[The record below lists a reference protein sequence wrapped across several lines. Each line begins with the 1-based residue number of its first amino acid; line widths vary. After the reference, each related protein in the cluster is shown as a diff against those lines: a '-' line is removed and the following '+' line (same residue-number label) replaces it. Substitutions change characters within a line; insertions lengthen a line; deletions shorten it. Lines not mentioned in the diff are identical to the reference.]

1 MSTQESLQPEAPS
14 DLPDA
19 ASEIHDVHPLD
30 GPFPVVG
37 VGASAGGLEAF
48 TELLAN
54 LPDDTGMAFVLV
66 QHLDPRHESN
76 LVHLLSKA
84 TRTPIVEATQDLAVR
99 PDHIYVIPP
108 NTTMTIASG
117 VLQLEPRGE
126 ARGLHLPIDQ
136 FLKSLAEDQQSAA
149 IGVILSGTGSD
160 GTLGLAEIKAAGGIT
175 FAQDRESAKHDGM
188 PQSAVGSGSV
198 DFILPPKK
206 IALELARMG
215 RHPYLVPP
223 PPQIAEHG
231 TIDSGDEE
239 AFRQIIALLRSSF
252 GVDFTHYRDTTIKRR
267 AMRRMVLHT
276 RETLA
281 DYARLVAAD
290 RPELQALYQDI
301 LINVTSFFRDPDM
314 YEALKTSVFPE
325 IIKNK
330 SASSA
335 VRIWTAGCSTGQE
348 AYSLAIAL
356 LEFLDDKPV
365 RPPIQVFATDL
376 SDTVSLEKARAGL
389 YPESIEA
396 EVSPE
401 RLRRFF
407 TKEDGKYRIH
417 KSIRDLCVF
426 AKQNIVGD
434 PPFSHVDLISCRNVL
449 IYLAPPLQKRVIP
462 TFHYALN
469 PTGFL
474 MLGSS
479 ETVGP
484 FSDLFH
490 VVDKKHKIYSKKQS
504 AFRQYPHF
512 NAADYLAGLPGE
524 ERTISQPSPT
534 PAELQ
539 KEADR
544 IVLGQYAP
552 AGVLV
557 SESLEILQFRG
568 RTSPYLEPAPG
579 APSLNLLKMA
589 RAGLYVELKSALAEA
604 RNGNAVAERLG
615 VPVRGDGPVRAV
627 NLKVIPVNLPGMGEC
642 CFLVLFE
649 EARPPTG
656 EEAAGAGRAARPR
669 SSEASRARSWL
680 ERLAGRARAAEEPS
694 NGLTPP
700 DDRDRELVQL
710 RGELLAAKEQQQST
724 SEQQDATNEE
734 LKSANEEI
742 LSSNEELQSTNEEL
756 ETAKEELQSVNEE
769 LTTVNEQLQNRNVEL
784 NRLNDDLVNFL
795 GSGNVPMVAL
805 GIDLRIRRFT
815 PAAGKVLNLLP
826 ADVGRSIGDIKPPV
840 EVPDLEALLG
850 KVIETV
856 RVTEREVRDRDGRWY
871 QLRLH
876 PYRTADHKIDGAVM
890 VLFDIDEAKVAQ
902 ARLEESADYARAIV
916 QTVRE
921 PLLILDGDLRVKSAN
936 QSFYQNF
943 QVTPGETENQFL
955 YELGGRQWDIPRL
968 RRLLED
974 VLPKETSFHDFEV
987 DHTFETIGRRRM
999 LLNGRKIRGQSGHS
1013 GLILLAI
1020 DDITERWRVG
1030 AELRESRERYRLIVE
1045 SSTGFA
1051 IFTFDMQGM
1060 ITTWNLGAEK
1070 ILGYTEAEIIG
1081 SNSEVIFTP
1090 ADREAGESEEEMRKA
1105 AADGQALD
1113 ERWHIRKGGERF
1125 WANGLVMPL
1134 KDDAGQTR
1142 GYLKILRDMTEQRQ
1156 LEEALEERTVELQH
1170 ADRRKNEFLAMLAH
1184 ELRNP
1189 LAAISS
1195 AVYLFGAAGSD
1206 GDRIAWTKEVIER
1219 QVKNLTRLVDDL
1231 LDVSRIT
1238 QGKVSLRKEPVELGP
1253 IITRAVAIV
1262 RHIIDDRKHE
1272 LSISLPQEPVCLD
1285 ADPTRLEQVVVNL
1298 LNNAAKYTEPGG
1310 RIGIEI
1316 ERQGHEVVIAVRDN
1330 GIGIP
1335 SAMLP
1340 RVFDIFT
1347 QVEWSSGHSQGGL
1360 GIGLTLVR
1368 SLVEMHG
1375 GSVSVSSTPG
1385 EGSVFTVRLPLG
1397 EGQPE
1402 QSPRTEV
1409 ELRGGDS
1416 AARVLI
1422 VDDNEDMAQ
1431 STAQLLTLL
1440 GHNVQTAYDGPSAIE
1455 AARAYRPDVILLDIG
1470 LPDMDGFDVAGQVR
1484 QQPELKNTVIIAIS
1498 GYAEKVDRT
1507 RSREAGFDHHL
1518 VKPID
1523 FNTLLY
1529 LLAESTKQ
1537 QV

>member
-19 ASEIHDVHPLD
+19 ASEIHVVHPVD

-84 TRTPIVEATQDLAVR
+84 TRTPIVEATRDLAVR

-175 FAQDRESAKHDGM
+175 FAQDRESAKHEGM

-252 GVDFTHYRDTTIKRR
+252 GVDFTNYRDTTIKRR
-267 AMRRMVLHT
+267 AMRRMVLHN

-301 LINVTSFFRDPDM
+301 LINVTSFFRDPEI

-325 IIKNK
+325 IVKNK
-330 SASSA
+330 PASSA
-335 VRIWTAGCSTGQE
+335 VRIWAAGCSTGQE

-356 LEFLDDKPV
+356 LEFLDDKPA

-407 TKEDGKYRIH
+407 TKEDGKYRIN

-512 NAADYLAGLPGE
+512 NAADYLAGPPGE
-524 ERTISQPSPT
+524 ARTISQPSPT

-544 IVLGQYAP
+544 IVLGRYAP

-589 RAGLYVELKSALAEA
+589 REGLYVELKTALAEA
-604 RNGNAVAERLG
+604 RNNNAVAGRLG

-627 NLKVIPVNLPGMGEC
+627 NLKVIPVNLPGMGER

-656 EEAAGAGRAARPR
+656 EAAAGAGREARPR

-680 ERLAGRARAAEEPS
+680 ERLTGRARAAEEPS

-710 RGELLAAKEQQQST
+710 RGELVAAKEQQQST

-769 LTTVNEQLQNRNVEL
+769 LTTVNDQLQNRNVEL

-795 GSGNVPMVAL
+795 GSGNVAMVAL

-968 RRLLED
+968 RTLLED

-999 LLNGRKIRGQSGHS
+999 LLNGRKIRGQGGHS

-1045 SSTGFA
+1045 SSTGYA
-1051 IFTFDMQGM
+1051 IFTLDMQGM

-1081 SNSEVIFTP
+1081 LNSEVIFTP
-1090 ADREAGESEEEMRKA
+1090 ADREAGESEMELRKA

-1113 ERWHIRKGGERF
+1113 ERWHVRKGGERF

-1156 LEEALEERTVELQH
+1156 LEEALKERTVELQH

-1253 IITRAVAIV
+1253 VITRAVAIV

-1310 RIGIEI
+1310 RIGIEM

-1347 QVEWSSGHSQGGL
+1347 QVERSSDHAQGGL

-1402 QSPRTEV
+1402 QSPRTEF
-1409 ELRGGDS
+1409 EFRGGDP

-1422 VDDNEDMAQ
+1422 VDDNQDMAQ

-1440 GHNVQTAYDGPSAIE
+1440 GHNVQTAYDGPSAVE

-1470 LPDMDGFDVAGQVR
+1470 LPGMDGFDVAGQVR

-1498 GYAEKVDRT
+1498 GYAENVDRT

>member
-1 MSTQESLQPEAPS
+1 MSTAEFRQPEAPS
-14 DLPDA
+14 DPPDA
-19 ASEIHDVHPLD
+19 AGATHDVHPEYR
-30 GPFPVVG
+30 PFPIVG

-48 TELLAN
+48 TELLAQ
-54 LPDDTGMAFVLV
+54 LPGDTGMAFVLV
-66 QHLDPRHESN
+66 QHLDPRHESK
-76 LVHLLSKA
+76 LVSLLSKV
-84 TRTPIVEATQDLAVR
+84 TRTPIVEAAQGLAVR

-108 NTTMTIASG
+108 NTTMTIAAGS
-117 VLQLEPRGE
+117 LQLEPRGE

-188 PQSAVGSGSV
+188 PLSAVGSGSV

-206 IALELARMG
+206 IALELAKVG
-215 RHPYLVPP
+215 RHPYLAPS
-223 PPQIAEHG
+223 QTDEHG
-231 TIDSGDEE
+231 TMDTGEE
-239 AFRQIIALLRSSF
+239 ESFRKIIALLRSSF

-276 RETLA
+276 KETLA
-281 DYARLVAAD
+281 DYARQLEED
-290 RPELQALYQDI
+290 RPELQSLYQDI
-301 LINVTSFFRDPDM
+301 LINVTSFFRDPEM

-325 IIKNK
+325 IIQTK
-330 SASSA
+330 SAGAA
-335 VRIWTAGCSTGQE
+335 VRVWTPGCSTGQE

-356 LEFLDDKPV
+356 WEFLGEKPV

-407 TKEDGKYRIH
+407 SKEDGKYRIN

-434 PPFSHVDLISCRNVL
+434 PPFSRVDLISCRNVL
-449 IYLAPPLQKRVIP
+449 IYLAPPLQERVLP

-474 MLGSS
+474 MLGTS
-479 ETVGP
+479 ETVGA

-490 VVDKKHKIYSKKQS
+490 VVDKKHKIYRKKPT
-504 AFRQYPHF
+504 AFWQYPHF
-512 NAADYLAGLPGE
+512 NAADYLAGVPGE
-524 ERTISQPSPT
+524 PRTISQPSPT

-579 APSLNLLKMA
+579 APSRNLLKMA
-589 RAGLYVELKSALAEA
+589 REGLFVELESALAEA
-604 RNGNAVAERLG
+604 RKENAAAERWG
-615 VPVRGDGPVRAV
+615 VPVQGDGPVRGV

-656 EEAAGAGRAARPR
+656 EEAAGAGRAAGPR

-680 ERLAGRARAAEEPS
+680 KRLSGWTRAAEQPS
-694 NGLTPP
+694 AGLTPP
-700 DDRDRELVQL
+700 DDRDRDREFVQL
-710 RGELLAAKEQQQST
+710 RRELVAAREQQQST
-724 SEQQDATNEE
+724 IEQQDATNEE
-734 LKSANEEI
+734 LKSA
-742 LSSNEELQSTNEEL
+742 
-756 ETAKEELQSVNEE
+756 KEELQSINEE

-826 ADVGRSIGDIKPPV
+826 TDVGRSIGDIKPPV
-840 EVPDLEALLG
+840 EAPDLEALLG

-890 VLFDIDEAKVAQ
+890 VLFDIDEAKSAQ
-902 ARLEESADYARAIV
+902 MRLEESADYARAIV

-955 YELGGRQWDIPRL
+955 YELGGGQWDIPRL
-968 RRLLED
+968 RTLLED
-974 VLPKETSFHDFEV
+974 VLPKENSFQDFEV
-987 DHTFETIGRRRM
+987 DHTFEVIGRRRM
-999 LLNGRKIRGQSGHS
+999 LLNGRKIRSQCGHS

-1051 IFTFDMQGM
+1051 IFTFDMQGV

-1070 ILGYTEAEIIG
+1070 ILGFTEAEIIG
-1081 SNSEVIFTP
+1081 KKFEVILTP
-1090 ADREAGESEEEMRKA
+1090 EDRKAVESEMEMRKA

-1113 ERWHIRKGGERF
+1113 ERWHVRKGGERF

-1142 GYLKILRDMTEQRQ
+1142 GYLKILRDMTHQRQ
-1156 LEEALEERTVELQH
+1156 LEQTLEERTAELQH

-1195 AVYLFGAAGSD
+1195 AVQLSSRAGTDVDSV
-1206 GDRIAWTKEVIER
+1206 AWTNEVIER
-1219 QVKNLTRLVDDL
+1219 QVKNLSRLVDDL

-1238 QGKVSLRKEPVELGP
+1238 QGKVQLRKELLELGP
-1253 IITRAVAIV
+1253 VVTRAVAIV
-1262 RHIIDDRKHE
+1262 HHVIDDRKHE
-1272 LSISLPQEPVCLD
+1272 LSISLPQEPVRLD

-1310 RIGIEI
+1310 RIGIEV
-1316 ERQGHEVVIAVRDN
+1316 ERQGDEVVLAVRDT

-1335 SAMLP
+1335 PAMLP

-1347 QVEWSSGHSQGGL
+1347 QVERSSDRSQGGL

-1375 GSVSVSSTPG
+1375 GSVTASSTPG

-1397 EGQPE
+1397 EEQPE
-1402 QSPRTEV
+1402 QSPRADV
-1409 ELRGGDS
+1409 ESRGGDS

-1422 VDDNEDMAQ
+1422 VDDNADLAQ
-1431 STAQLLTLL
+1431 STAELLKLS
-1440 GHNVQTAYDGPSAIE
+1440 GHDVQTAYDGPSAIE

-1470 LPDMDGFDVAGQVR
+1470 LPGMDGFDVAGRLR
-1484 QQPELKNTVIIAIS
+1484 QEQELENTVIIAIS
-1498 GYAEKVDRT
+1498 GYAEKVDRS

-1518 VKPID
+1518 VKPVD
-1523 FNTLLY
+1523 FNILLT
-1529 LLAESTKQ
+1529 LLAEITKQ
-1537 QV
+1537 QVQ

>member
-1 MSTQESLQPEAPS
+1 ML
-14 DLPDA
+14 
-19 ASEIHDVHPLD
+19 
-30 GPFPVVG
+30 
-37 VGASAGGLEAF
+37 
-48 TELLAN
+48 
-54 LPDDTGMAFVLV
+54 
-66 QHLDPRHESN
+66 
-76 LVHLLSKA
+76 
-84 TRTPIVEATQDLAVR
+84 
-99 PDHIYVIPP
+99 
-108 NTTMTIASG
+108 
-117 VLQLEPRGE
+117 
-126 ARGLHLPIDQ
+126 
-136 FLKSLAEDQQSAA
+136 
-149 IGVILSGTGSD
+149 
-160 GTLGLAEIKAAGGIT
+160 
-175 FAQDRESAKHDGM
+175 
-188 PQSAVGSGSV
+188 
-198 DFILPPKK
+198 
-206 IALELARMG
+206 
-215 RHPYLVPP
+215 
-223 PPQIAEHG
+223 
-231 TIDSGDEE
+231 
-239 AFRQIIALLRSSF
+239 
-252 GVDFTHYRDTTIKRR
+252 
-267 AMRRMVLHT
+267 
-276 RETLA
+276 
-281 DYARLVAAD
+281 
-290 RPELQALYQDI
+290 
-301 LINVTSFFRDPDM
+301 
-314 YEALKTSVFPE
+314 
-325 IIKNK
+325 
-330 SASSA
+330 
-335 VRIWTAGCSTGQE
+335 
-348 AYSLAIAL
+348 
-356 LEFLDDKPV
+356 
-365 RPPIQVFATDL
+365 
-376 SDTVSLEKARAGL
+376 
-389 YPESIEA
+389 
-396 EVSPE
+396 
-401 RLRRFF
+401 
-407 TKEDGKYRIH
+407 
-417 KSIRDLCVF
+417 
-426 AKQNIVGD
+426 
-434 PPFSHVDLISCRNVL
+434 FS
-449 IYLAPPLQKRVIP
+449 
-462 TFHYALN
+462 
-469 PTGFL
+469 
-474 MLGSS
+474 
-479 ETVGP
+479 
-484 FSDLFH
+484 
-490 VVDKKHKIYSKKQS
+490 
-504 AFRQYPHF
+504 
-512 NAADYLAGLPGE
+512 
-524 ERTISQPSPT
+524 
-534 PAELQ
+534 
-539 KEADR
+539 
-544 IVLGQYAP
+544 
-552 AGVLV
+552 
-557 SESLEILQFRG
+557 
-568 RTSPYLEPAPG
+568 
-579 APSLNLLKMA
+579 
-589 RAGLYVELKSALAEA
+589 
-604 RNGNAVAERLG
+604 
-615 VPVRGDGPVRAV
+615 GPVRRGSAAHR
-627 NLKVIPVNLPGMGEC
+627 
-642 CFLVLFE
+642 
-649 EARPPTG
+649 ARG
-656 EEAAGAGRAARPR
+656 GGGRATARPR

-710 RGELLAAKEQQQST
+710 RRELLAAKEQQQST

-769 LTTVNEQLQNRNVEL
+769 LTTVNEQLQNRNLEL
-784 NRLNDDLVNFL
+784 NRLNDDLINFL

-815 PAAGKVLNLLP
+815 PVAGKVLNLLP

-850 KVIETV
+850 NVIETV

-876 PYRTADHKIDGAVM
+876 PYRTVDHKIDGAVM

-902 ARLEESADYARAIV
+902 VRLEESADYARAIV

-968 RRLLED
+968 RSAARRCPSQGDLISRLRGRPHLRDHRPTADAPQWPQDPWAERALRTDPSRHRGHHRTLAGRGRAPREPGTLPPHRREFHGLRDLHVRHARNDHNLEPGSRED
-974 VLPKETSFHDFEV
+974 SRLPEAETSDRTPKTSSRPPTV
-987 DHTFETIGRRRM
+987 RLGNPKRRCGRPRPTARSWRIAGTFAKAETGSGRTGSSCRSRM
-999 LLNGRKIRGQSGHS
+999 TPGRPAISK
-1013 GLILLAI
+1013 ILL
-1020 DDITERWRVG
+1020 
-1030 AELRESRERYRLIVE
+1030 
-1045 SSTGFA
+1045 
-1051 IFTFDMQGM
+1051 
-1060 ITTWNLGAEK
+1060 
-1070 ILGYTEAEIIG
+1070 
-1081 SNSEVIFTP
+1081 
-1090 ADREAGESEEEMRKA
+1090 
-1105 AADGQALD
+1105 
-1113 ERWHIRKGGERF
+1113 
-1125 WANGLVMPL
+1125 
-1134 KDDAGQTR
+1134 
-1142 GYLKILRDMTEQRQ
+1142 DMTEQRQ

-1195 AVYLFGAAGSD
+1195 AVHLFRAAGSD

-1219 QVKNLTRLVDDL
+1219 QVKTLTRLIDDL

-1238 QGKVSLRKEPVELGP
+1238 QGKVSLRKEPVDLGP

-1272 LSISLPQEPVCLD
+1272 LSISLPVEPVCLD

-1316 ERQGHEVVIAVRDN
+1316 ERQGQEVVITVRDT
-1330 GIGIP
+1330 GIGIS

-1347 QVEWSSGHSQGGL
+1347 QVEASSGHSQGGL

-1385 EGSVFTVRLPLG
+1385 EGTVFTVRLPLG

-1402 QSPRTEV
+1402 QAPRTEV

-1431 STAQLLTLL
+1431 VTAQLLTLL
-1440 GHNVQTAYDGPSAIE
+1440 GHKSGPHTTALGHRSGP
-1455 AARAYRPDVILLDIG
+1455 G
-1470 LPDMDGFDVAGQVR
+1470 LPARFHSARHRPTRMDGFDVAGQVR